1 MTHGAEQVERPL
13 VGRREDVELYARTYT
28 TVLRTSGEV
37 RLRVFEYGRQWV
49 RP

>member
-28 TVLRTSGEV
+28 TVLRTSSEV
-37 RLRVFEYGRQWV
+37 RLRAFEYGRQWV